1 MKYSS
6 VVFVVEKLG
15 DFFFSNWVVSLF
27 LGVKIKQLAKWHGDS
42 GGEGGEEE
50 VAEDVLEKLK

>member
-50 VAEDVLEKLK
+50 N